1 MQNKKERCN
10 MKRLMMALALATGV
24 AVYAQAPAEGDA
36 AAQKAGDAKP
46 AQKQE
51 ATKDAAP
58 KRSVGRRPRPE
69 GALPRHMRRPMAR
82 SRSFG
87 KIGDGREAKIYRL
100 QGAGGLILDVSDY
113 GGRLVRCYA
122 PDRHGNLADVT
133 LGWNTAAEYE
143 KYGFSAGTLIGRYG
157 NRIANGKFTLDGKE
171 YQLPINENKAARHC
185 NLHGGPDGWDKKI
198 WDAKRIPRGL
208 ELTYVSK
215 DGEMGFP
222 GTVTCKVTYMVLPN
236 NTWTVEY
243 EATTDKPTVLNL
255 THHSYWNLA
264 GESSGNVLG
273 QELKIFAD
281 EYTQTTA
288 GLIPTKNA
296 PVKGTGFDFTEM
308 RPIGAKADLM
318 KADPA
323 LEPMDNWYDHNFVL
337 RGKAGELKQ
346 AAAMRDPV
354 SGRTLEVWTT
364 EPCMQMYGAQNMTDA
379 IPAKAAGKTLCQFAG
394 VALETQHYP
403 DSPNHPEFPS
413 TVLRPGETFR
423 SRTEYRFGVAK

>member
-1 MQNKKERCN
+1 MKK
-10 MKRLMMALALATGV
+10 LMIALLAV
-24 AVYAQAPAEGDA
+24 SSAVCFAQAPASNAPEKKPGEER
-36 AAQKAGDAKP
+36 KKEMFRRAGRNGYAM
-46 AQKQE
+46 
-51 ATKDAAP
+51 
-58 KRSVGRRPRPE
+58 RRGPE
-69 GALPRHMRRPMAR
+69 GRGAMRGMGRFLHA
-82 SRSFG
+82 RSFG
-87 KIGDGREAKIYRL
+87 KLADGREAKIYRL
-100 QGAGGLILDVSDY
+100 QGLGGLILDISDY

-157 NRIANGKFTLDGKE
+157 NRIADGKFTLDGKE
-171 YQLPINENKAARHC
+171 YQLPINEKKEQRHC
-185 NLHGGPDGWDKKI
+185 NLHGGPQGWDKQI
-198 WDAKRIPRGL
+198 WKVKPLRRGPVQAL

-222 GTVTCKVTYMVLPN
+222 GTVTCKVTYSVRPDN
-236 NTWTVEY
+236 VWTIEY
-243 EATTDKPTVLNL
+243 EAVTDKPTVLNL

-264 GESSGNVLG
+264 GEASGDVLG

-296 PVKGTGFDFTEM
+296 PVKGTGFDFTEL

-318 KADPA
+318 KADAA
-323 LEPMDNWYDHNFVL
+323 LAPMKNWYDHNFVIRGESGKL
-337 RGKAGELKQ
+337 RP
-346 AAAMRDPV
+346 AAFMRDPV
-354 SGRTLEVWTT
+354 SGRTLEVRTT
-364 EPCMQMYGAQNMTDA
+364 EPCMQMYGAQNMTSE
-379 IPAKAAGKTLCQFAG
+379 IPAKAAGRNLCQYAG

-413 TVLRPGETFR
+413 TVLRPGETFK
-423 SRTEYRFGVAK
+423 SCTEYRFGVEK

>member
-1 MQNKKERCN
+1 MNTLKVSVCAA
-10 MKRLMMALALATGV
+10 MMACAAF
-24 AVYAQAPAEGDA
+24 AQDPAKGADADGA
-36 AAQKAGDAKP
+36 AAPGAKGENAPQKMSAEDRAKARRSRMDRMRRGD
-46 AQKQE
+46 
-51 ATKDAAP
+51 
-58 KRSVGRRPRPE
+58 SGRR
-69 GALPRHMRRPMAR
+69 AR
-82 SRSFG
+82 VRSFG
-87 KIGDGREAKIYRL
+87 KLSNGAEARLYRI
-100 QGAGGLILDVSDY
+100 QGAGGLIIEVSDY

-122 PDRHGNLADVT
+122 PDKYGNLADVT

-157 NRIANGKFTLDGKE
+157 NRIADGKFNLDGHE
-171 YQLPINENKAARHC
+171 YQLPVNENKAARHC

-198 WDAKRIPRGL
+198 WKAKLLHGPVPGI

-222 GTVTCKVTYMVLPN
+222 GTVACKVTYRVLPG
-236 NTWTVEY
+236 NTWTIDY

-264 GESSGNVLG
+264 GESSGNVLN

-296 PVKGTGFDFTEM
+296 PVKGTGFDFTEL

-318 KADPA
+318 KADA
-323 LEPMDNWYDHNFVL
+323 SLAPMDNWYDHNFVL
-337 RGKAGELKQ
+337 RGEAGRLKQ
-346 AAAMRDPV
+346 AATMRDPV
-354 SGRTLEVWTT
+354 SGRTMEIWTT
-364 EPCMQMYGAQNMTDA
+364 EPCMQMYGAQNMSYSV
-379 IPAKAAGKTLCQFAG
+379 PAKAPGKSLCQFAG

-403 DSPNHPEFPS
+403 DSPNRPDFPS
-413 TVLRPGETFR
+413 TVLRPGETFK
-423 SRTEYRFGVAK
+423 SHTEYRFGVGK